1 MIADPRTIELL
12 SDYGE
17 LRRIGP
23 WLRGAVG
30 NRLDQSVIEDL
41 DLAATEAVANI
52 IRHAYGG
59 LPARRIAIDIAFNQA
74 GTELVFKDDGDPPPL
89 GLFDRAPT
97 IPADAPIDLASLP
110 ESGRGLAII
119 HGCVDEVRYARH
131 GATNE
136 LRLTVRNRATP
147 QTPGAK

>member
-1 MIADPRTIELL
+1 MTTHPRTIELG
-12 SDYGE
+12 SDYAQ

-23 WLRGAVG
+23 WLRKVAGQHLQAG
-30 NRLDQSVIEDL
+30 VIEDL
-41 DLAATEAVANI
+41 ELAATEAVANI

-59 LPARRIAIDIAFNQA
+59 LPDRRIVIGISFHPTGA
-74 GTELVFKDDGDPPPL
+74 ELVVEDEGSPPPS
-89 GLFDRAPT
+89 GLFDHPPT
-97 IPADAPIDLASLP
+97 APADGPIDIGSLS

-136 LRLTVRNRATP
+136 LRLAVRDRAAP
-147 QTPGAK
+147 